1 MDSSNSNI
9 HKRSNSP
16 KSDESDED
24 DQFITSY
31 ETISIQ
37 LLDLLDTLHIK
48 AASIFTAWAEE
59 QRRISQ
65 QTAFIDSVVSN
76 LWSKCWCPI
85 LQGIARLSCDTNG
98 EVRMHALQYLQRAL
112 LVHELQTLSA
122 MEWEACFN
130 KVCSL

>member
-1 MDSSNSNI
+1 
-9 HKRSNSP
+9 
-16 KSDESDED
+16 
-24 DQFITSY
+24 
-31 ETISIQ
+31 
-37 LLDLLDTLHIK
+37 LLDTLHTK
-48 AASIFTAWAEE
+48 AATVFTAWAEE

-65 QTAFIDSVVSN
+65 QKEIIDSVVSN

-85 LQGIARLSCDTNG
+85 LQGIARLSCDING

-130 KVCSL
+130 KVRIELLE